1 MPAKTKRKR
10 QEHTLFPS
18 LIDSTPR
25 NNTEDAV
32 SNNRPFS
39 WPNTMMNPPRTPSPK
54 RDLYTPSPFPHRMI
68 HSTNIAPF
76 DIADSSRH
84 GGFTVEGNSASQDVH
99 MSQNASQMPIMFSQS
114 QDMGADFEATPQSY
128 PIVPVSL
135 VQINREL
142 ENQRAK
148 IKSSHLVS
156 LKLPSNINNPFLEF
170 SDTHTSIIR
179 SSKSPWLIVPDC
191 SGRLTSDFEYVRRV
205 GNGDFGSVF
214 LCIGKLDR
222 CLYAI
227 KEISRIITGE
237 EKLKRAMRECWALST
252 IASASSQIRLHDSI
266 ESGILRIVRYFGC
279 WVDDQKLFV
288 QTEFCEGGNLSSQ
301 LINSP
306 NSFTEGR
313 IRRIMYQI
321 SSALAVCHQLGI
333 CHLDVKPA
341 NILETSI
348 GSEKFKLCDFGLAYP
363 VYNLSVT
370 SESPECGDSRYL
382 SPEMLAKDHISG
394 DVLLKSDIFSL
405 GASMIELA
413 VGKPLISPIRSIKFV
428 EHEVLNGLNIS
439 VHLRE
444 LLAKMVHV
452 DPSLRPS
459 AQDVLHILSHSGN
472 QQVEGISC

>member
-1 MPAKTKRKR
+1 
-10 QEHTLFPS
+10 
-18 LIDSTPR
+18 
-25 NNTEDAV
+25 
-32 SNNRPFS
+32 
-39 WPNTMMNPPRTPSPK
+39 
-54 RDLYTPSPFPHRMI
+54 
-68 HSTNIAPF
+68 
-76 DIADSSRH
+76 
-84 GGFTVEGNSASQDVH
+84 
-99 MSQNASQMPIMFSQS
+99 
-114 QDMGADFEATPQSY
+114 
-128 PIVPVSL
+128 
-135 VQINREL
+135 
-142 ENQRAK
+142 
-148 IKSSHLVS
+148 
-156 LKLPSNINNPFLEF
+156 
-170 SDTHTSIIR
+170 
-179 SSKSPWLIVPDC
+179 
-191 SGRLTSDFEYVRRV
+191 
-205 GNGDFGSVF
+205 
-214 LCIGKLDR
+214 
-222 CLYAI
+222 
-227 KEISRIITGE
+227 
-237 EKLKRAMRECWALST
+237 
-252 IASASSQIRLHDSI
+252 
-266 ESGILRIVRYFGC
+266 LRIVRYFGC